1 MGQRYGKLPSQL
13 FVEAD
18 TFDLMVMDVA
28 LSYQTHKSSK
38 YNNEVDQNLYNTEE
52 LQAKLEKV
60 RSGR

>member
-28 LSYQTHKSSK
+28 LTYQTHQNSK
-38 YNNEVDQNLYNTEE
+38 YNNKVDQSLYNTDD